1 MEAPVP
7 ASALIHSATLVSAGV
22 FLVLR
27 LTPLFEISTLAYFIL
42 PVIGSLTAAYGGF
55 VAMFTSDIKRILAYS
70 TISHCG
76 FLMVMCS
83 TFVNEFT
90 IIYLYVHGF
99 FKASVFLC
107 VGNVIRFSKNY
118 QDFRYMGGLYKYM
131 PFDCILSFICL
142 FNLAGLPFGL
152 GFYIKHLLFLSLK
165 INIYLYYIV
174 LFNCIL
180 GAIAGLFYSYR
191 LFYNAFFDYKKGKE
205 FVYQHT
211 NSHQLNSRYY
221 SNSSFASNASIF
233 LLVLVSYI
241 VSFYLL
247 YIFLN
252 FNSTVSDFNNNYYAT
267 NSFNFFFDYTGMLFN
282 ISFFNYLII
291 FLAVMLIFYTGRN
304 TYNSHKSFERLAVLF
319 VFVVFF
325 LLFNQL
331 LS

>member
-27 LTPLFEISTLAYFIL
+27 LAPLFEISTFAYFIL
-42 PVIGSLTAAYGGF
+42 PIIGSLTAAYGGF
-55 VAMFTSDIKRILAYS
+55 AAMFTSDIKRILAYS

-83 TFVNEFT
+83 TFINEFT

-118 QDFRYMGGLYKYM
+118 QDFRYMGGFYKYL

-152 GFYIKHLLFLSLK
+152 GFYIKHILFLSLK
-165 INIYLYYIV
+165 ANIYLYYIT

-191 LFYNAFFDYKKGKE
+191 LFYNVFFDYKKAKKPI
-205 FVYQHT
+205 Y
-211 NSHQLNSRYY
+211 LNAINRKLLSSYY
-221 SNSSFASNASIF
+221 SNSSLISNVAVFS
-233 LLVLVSYI
+233 LVLIAYI

-247 YIFLN
+247 YNFFN
-252 FNSTVSDFNNNYYAT
+252 FNMAISDFNNNYYLT
-267 NSFNFFFDYTGMLFN
+267 NYYNFFLSYSGVLFN
-282 ISFFNYLII
+282 ISFFNYLIL
-291 FLAVMLIFYTGRN
+291 FLILILIFYSGRDI
-304 TYNSHKSFERLAVLF
+304 YNSYKFYEQLTNF
-319 VFVVFF
+319 FIFFIFFYFF
-325 LLFNQL
+325 LQL
-331 LS
+331 LF

>member
-27 LTPLFEISTLAYFIL
+27 LTPLFEISSVSYFIL
-42 PVIGSLTAAYGGF
+42 PIVGSLTAAYGGF
-55 VAMFTSDIKRILAYS
+55 AAMFTSDIKRILAYS

-83 TFVNEFT
+83 TFINEYT

-118 QDFRYMGGLYKYM
+118 QDFRYMGGFYKFL

-152 GFYIKHLLFLSLK
+152 GFYIKHLLFISLNV
-165 INIYLYYIV
+165 NIYLYYII

-180 GAIAGLFYSYR
+180 GAISGIFYSYR
-191 LFYNAFFDYKKGKE
+191 LFYNVFFDYKKAKKSIYLHATPAGLLS
-205 FVYQHT
+205 YC
-211 NSHQLNSRYY
+211 Y
-221 SNSSFASNASIF
+221 SNSSLMSNTAIF
-233 LLVLVSYI
+233 LLVLVSYYI
-241 VSFYLL
+241 CFSLL
-247 YIFLN
+247 FIFLN
-252 FNSTVSDFNNNYYAT
+252 FNFSVSDFNNNYLLT
-267 NSFNFFFDYTGMLFN
+267 NYYNFFISYNGALFN
-282 ISFFNYLII
+282 ISFFNYLIL
-291 FLAVMLIFYTGRN
+291 FLIGLLIFYTGRDV
-304 TYNSHKSFERLAVLF
+304 YNSYKFYEQLANF
-319 VFVVFF
+319 IIFIIFF
-325 LLFNQL
+325 YLIQL
-331 LS
+331 IF